1 MPTSNSVTTFG
12 VAHSEKEEYSVSS
25 KETIIALNS
34 EHYARWKNREE
45 IAERMISLI
54 GQLYREK
61 DVIISV
67 YGRTLVN
74 RSVIQILKN
83 HRRARMISVELSV
96 VDTMPILEAISKLD
110 NIGCCDID
118 IGKLAYE
125 YKQKGGDLDAFLKA
139 ALAPAANTKCDA
151 QSKDVVL
158 YGFGRI
164 GRILA
169 RLIIE
174 QSGLGRG
181 LRLKAIVVRKSSD
194 GDLAKRASLLR
205 RDSVHGSF
213 DGTISVDEANEAII
227 ANGNYIKVIYA
238 ASPSEVDYTAYGIED
253 ALLIDNT
260 GKWRDAEGLAVHLQ
274 CPGIGR
280 VILTAPSKGEMKNVV
295 FGVNHTDIL
304 DEDKIVSAASCT
316 TNAITPVLKV
326 INDKYTVENGHV
338 ETVHSFTNDQNLID
352 NYHKADRRGRAA
364 TLNMVITETGAAKAV
379 AKALPV
385 LKGKLTGNS
394 VRVPTPNVSLAILN
408 LNLAQEVTREEI
420 NEYMRQISLHSN
432 LQGQID
438 YTNSTEVVSS
448 DFIGSRAAGVF
459 DAQATITSGNR
470 VTLYVWYDNEVGYS
484 CQVLRIAEQ
493 MAGVTY
499 AHLPLET
506 VTA

>member
-1 MPTSNSVTTFG
+1 V
-12 VAHSEKEEYSVSS
+12 S
-25 KETIIALNS
+25 KETIIALHS
-34 EHYARWKNREE
+34 EHCGRWKNREE
-45 IAERMISLI
+45 IAERMIALI

-61 DVIISV
+61 NIIISV
-67 YGRTLVN
+67 YGRSLVN
-74 RSVIQILKN
+74 HSVIQILKA

-96 VDTMPILEAISKLD
+96 VDTMPLLEAASKLE
-110 NIGCCDID
+110 NIGACELD
-118 IGKLAYE
+118 IGKLAVE
-125 YKQKGGDLDAFLKA
+125 YKEKGGDIDAFVQQA
-139 ALAPAANTKCDA
+139 IAPVAGKQCEIKH
-151 QSKDVVL
+151 KDVVL

-181 LRLKAIVVRKSSD
+181 LQLKAIVVRKSSD

-205 RDSVHGSF
+205 RDSIHGSF
-213 DGTISVDEANEAII
+213 AGTISVDEENEAII

-238 ASPSEVDYTAYGIED
+238 GSPSEVDYTDYGIED

-260 GKWRDAEGLAVHLQ
+260 GKWRDAEGLAQHLK
-274 CPGIGR
+274 CPGIAR

-295 FGVNHTDIL
+295 FGVNNSDIL
-304 DEDKIVSAASCT
+304 DEDQIISAASCT

-326 INDKYTVENGHV
+326 IEDKYKVENGHV

-379 AKALPV
+379 AKALPA

-408 LNLAQEVTREEI
+408 LNLAQEVSRDEI
-420 NEYMRQISLHSN
+420 NEYIRQVSLNSK
-432 LQGQID
+432 LQGQIG

-448 DFIGSRAAGVF
+448 DFIGSRTAGVF

-493 MAGVTY
+493 MAGNTY
-499 AHLPLET
+499 LHLPLDT
-506 VTA
+506 VNV